1 MKLIRWMLGA
11 AVVLGIAVFLV
22 YGYVAGRQTSSK
34 AAERETVLNVGG
46 RVTRSTTGTPVIKL
60 DDDDLAAAGM
70 KTAKLDR
77 TDAPAEVTAA
87 GGPRTGV
94 VLPGSAVIRYGGKT
108 WAYVQLG
115 DDNFARVQAPL
126 DYPMEQGW
134 FLGSKIKAGQRVVVT
149 GAELLLSEELKA
161 EIQVNADDD

>member
-22 YGYVAGRQTSSK
+22 RGYVEGRQTSSK

-77 TDAPAEVTAA
+77 ADAPAALSAA
-87 GGPRTGV
+87 GAPRTGV
-94 VLPGSAVIRYGGKT
+94 LLPDGAVIRYGGKT

-126 DYPMEQGW
+126 DYATEQGW
-134 FLGSKIKAGQRVVVT
+134 FVGSKIKAGQRVVVT
-149 GAELLLSEELKA
+149 GVELLLSEGLKA
-161 EIQVNADDD
+161 DIHVNNDD